1 MQRELTS
8 SFSTALLSDMA
19 PFWAPCGPESGVR
32 ALYPPGAQCVESDPS
47 SPGFGG
53 NVTSI
58 CSCAL

>member
-32 ALYPPGAQCVESDPS
+32 ALYPPGAQCVESDP
-47 SPGFGG
+47 
-53 NVTSI
+53 
-58 CSCAL
+58 